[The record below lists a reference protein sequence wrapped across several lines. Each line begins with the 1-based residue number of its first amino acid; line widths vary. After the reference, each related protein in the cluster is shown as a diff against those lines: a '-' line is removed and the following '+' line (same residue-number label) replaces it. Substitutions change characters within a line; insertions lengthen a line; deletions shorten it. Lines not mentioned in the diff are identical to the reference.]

1 MSDIVT
7 PNGLNVQKFSALHEF
22 QNRHSIAKEK
32 INDFIRGHFHGYIS
46 SSTLI
51 TVVIMPIVSASS
63 SSSSHAVCTDV
74 KSVTSDEVH
83 AQKST

>member
-51 TVVIMPIVSASS
+51 TVVIRPFVSASS
-63 SSSSHAVCTDV
+63 SSSSRAVCTDV

-83 AQKST
+83 GQKST